1 MYIYS
6 RSIRYGDSSS
16 NTALDS
22 KSKAAIQKECKIII
36 AEAKLIMSEIRD
48 NDVATNQVYFSSEG
62 IQDSLDRINDVIS

>member
-6 RSIRYGDSSS
+6 RSLGDSGS
-16 NTALDS
+16 NIALDS

-36 AEAKLIMSEIRD
+36 AAAKLIMSEIKD
-48 NDVATNQVYFSSEG
+48 NDVATSQVYFGSDA